1 MKLSLPLD
9 RLYQQKKSKDKSIS
23 QLPSLTK
30 LDLANTDAELT
41 IRFLRWALLLSV
53 VALLLNISTWVAKPS
68 PERLGTIFITLSVTP
83 LSFWAYKEAQRGR
96 ALRGLSIETVVIAIA
111 SFYNSFV
118 ISYAGFVAMF
128 FPFALFVSLMT
139 QLNRRE
145 ARILAIV
152 NLLSS
157 LINMSMSVWSLSQGR
172 PITQMES
179 INILIGITVMTI
191 LMFVRLILYQGHMH
205 KMVNVLQTNNEHL
218 ITLEKELT
226 AKSTLLAERNL
237 ILESLRDSAIQS
249 SELKSQ
255 FVSTISHELRTPLHG
270 IQGYLEL
277 MQETKLDEEQRDYV
291 NTAYESSV
299 ALNDIIN
306 EVLDFARIER
316 GTIEI
321 TREPV
326 NIHQLLLGVLET
338 LNIKARQKGLQMT
351 YSIAPNVPS
360 PLMIDK
366 QRVRQILINLVG
378 NAIKFTQKG
387 SVNIA
392 VQIPSAISDQLF
404 ISVTDTG
411 IGVPPALISK
421 LFQPFV
427 QNVSAGHAQIGT
439 GLGLSIVKR
448 LVELMGGQVGV
459 ESVVGEGARF
469 WFTIYAPQVQ
479 LTQATKI
486 T

>member
-9 RLYQQKKSKDKSIS
+9 RLYQQKKRGEKLPPSK
-23 QLPSLTK
+23 PTPNT
-30 LDLANTDAELT
+30 LDLINTDAELT
-41 IRFLRWALLLSV
+41 MRFLRWALVLSV
-53 VALLLNISTWVAKPS
+53 VALLLNISTWVANPTTG
-68 PERLGTIFITLSVTP
+68 RLSAIFVTLVVTP
-83 LSFWAYKEAQRGR
+83 MSFWAYKEAQRGQ
-96 ALRGLSIETVVIAIA
+96 ALRGLSIETIVIAAA

-118 ISYAGFVAMF
+118 IPYAGFVAMF

-152 NLLSS
+152 NLLSA
-157 LINMSMSVWSLSQGR
+157 LLNMSMSVWSLSQGR
-172 PITQMES
+172 TITHMES
-179 INILIGITVMTI
+179 LNILVGITVMTT
-191 LMFVRLILYQGHMH
+191 LTFVRLMLYQRHMH
-205 KMVNVLQTNNEHL
+205 KMVNTLQSNNEHL
-218 ITLEKELT
+218 TALEKELT
-226 AKSTLLAERNL
+226 TKSNLLAERNVV
-237 ILESLRDSAIQS
+237 LESLRDSAMQA

-277 MQETKLDEEQRDYV
+277 LQETKLDVEQRDYV
-291 NTAYESSV
+291 DTAYESSI

-306 EVLDFARIER
+306 EVLDFSRIER
-316 GTIEI
+316 GAIQI
-321 TREPV
+321 NREPV

-338 LNIKARQKGLQMT
+338 LTIKARQKGLQVT

-360 PLMIDK
+360 PVMLDK
-366 QRVRQILINLVG
+366 QRVRQVLVNLVG
-378 NAIKFTQKG
+378 NAIKFTSKG
-387 SVNIA
+387 GINIA
-392 VQIPSAISDQLF
+392 VQVPSAISDQLF

-411 IGVPPALISK
+411 IGVPPNLINK

-427 QNVSAGHAQIGT
+427 QNASAGHAQMGT

-459 ESVVGEGARF
+459 ESTLGEGSRF
-469 WFTIYAPQVQ
+469 WFTIHAPQVQ
-479 LTQATKI
+479 LPPPAKTA
-486 T
+486 